1 MAHRHYSN
9 EIEGKPYDA
18 RIMKR
23 LLTYVRPYRLQVA
36 AALALMSLVALSS
49 LAGPYLIKMAIDEGI
64 VGRNLALLGWAVL
77 LYVAASLV
85 QWVARFGQIYIMA
98 WVGQSIIYTVR
109 TQLFE
114 HLQRLS
120 LSFYEGQEIGK
131 LMSRLTSDTGVLQ
144 ELISWAIVAVA
155 SDILT
160 LGGIVAVVISMN
172 ARLSLLTFLVLPVM
186 GAAAVLWRT
195 RARQSYRKVR
205 AAIAQVNASLQENIA
220 GVRVVQSFSREDL
233 NMQRFVEVNR
243 ANLQANLDAA
253 KLAALFFPT
262 VDFVSAVAVGL
273 VIWYGGAQVLGGE
286 LTAGVLVAFVL
297 YIDRFFNPIRDLSQ
311 RYNSLQ
317 ATMAAGERIFDL
329 LDTPPDIVEPSEA
342 IELPPLRGEVR
353 FEKVSFSYDD
363 EAIVLDDLSLTVQ
376 AGQTVSFVGA
386 TGAGKSSLIKLLGR
400 FYDVDQ
406 GSITVDGYD
415 VRTVSLPSLRRQMGM
430 VLQDTFLFS
439 GTVMDN
445 IRYGRLNATDEEVI
459 EAARAVKAH
468 DFIMALPDG
477 YDTEVEEGGA
487 ILSLGQRQLM
497 AFARAL
503 LADPRILILD
513 EATSSVDAQT
523 ERLIQQALERLLE
536 SRTAFIIAHRLSTI
550 IRADLIVVVDGGRIV
565 EVGDHSG
572 LLAHKGHYYN
582 LYTMSF
588 QDRGDK

>member
-49 LAGPYLIKMAIDEGI
+49 LAGPYLIKTAIDEGI

-160 LGGIVAVVISMN
+160 LGGIVAVMVSMN
-172 ARLSLLTFLVLPVM
+172 ARLSFLSLLVLPIM
-186 GAAAVLWRT
+186 GAATTLWRT

-262 VDFVSAVAVGL
+262 VDFVSALAVGL

-286 LTAGVLVAFVL
+286 LTAGALVAFVL
-297 YIDRFFNPIRDLSQ
+297 YINRFFNPIRDLSQ
-311 RYNSLQ
+311 RYNTLQ
-317 ATMAAGERIFDL
+317 ATMAAGERIF
-329 LDTPPDIVEPSEA
+329 
-342 IELPPLRGEVR
+342 
-353 FEKVSFSYDD
+353 
-363 EAIVLDDLSLTVQ
+363 
-376 AGQTVSFVGA
+376 
-386 TGAGKSSLIKLLGR
+386 
-400 FYDVDQ
+400 
-406 GSITVDGYD
+406 
-415 VRTVSLPSLRRQMGM
+415 
-430 VLQDTFLFS
+430 
-439 GTVMDN
+439 
-445 IRYGRLNATDEEVI
+445 
-459 EAARAVKAH
+459 
-468 DFIMALPDG
+468 
-477 YDTEVEEGGA
+477 
-487 ILSLGQRQLM
+487 
-497 AFARAL
+497 
-503 LADPRILILD
+503 
-513 EATSSVDAQT
+513 
-523 ERLIQQALERLLE
+523 
-536 SRTAFIIAHRLSTI
+536 
-550 IRADLIVVVDGGRIV
+550 
-565 EVGDHSG
+565 
-572 LLAHKGHYYN
+572 
-582 LYTMSF
+582 
-588 QDRGDK
+588 